1 MFKANSQ
8 TQFVPSKTIS
18 IKPEAQVDY
27 NPTTQNQIRFLI
39 PQYVGY
45 YDPKSTTMKFNFVM
59 SGRGHPKPD
68 ARAGIHSIY
77 RDLRVRDGMAA
88 AELEAVQD
96 TNVLTATWWDYTAN
110 ESINHKRDLF
120 EGRSKNTNIGEQLY
134 YGAPGDWSAGPVTDT
149 HDRKKLE
156 INHPILNSDLLGG
169 KKIVPVI
176 AMKGL
181 RFELTLDKVG
191 RSIVHNSN
199 RGCDTGTNFCEL
211 KVAKATTDDS
221 KSAVTSEFNIDIKS
235 TGLSNSSAS
244 AVNRNNNPKN
254 NNPFDIG
261 DRIYVSDAGD
271 GANEESLG
279 VITSFTKDADGDL
292 RVNYIPDR
300 ANTTPLTS
308 NHAIGSRVFFKS
320 SDRLNGVVVS
330 NVPAAQITAAAES
343 TSYTISNLEL
353 LLQQVQPPMQYV
365 QAMQSSMNSSKGMTL
380 QLKNYQ
386 LYRCNLSTQ
395 NGITNQLIPATQRQA
410 LSIMSVPLAVNQ
422 QGVLQD
428 SAFKGQT
435 DGVQNSQYVY
445 GSQLIPDRPL
455 ELARYNQSP
464 QRTEALH
471 LNQVEDALINAGYS
485 VRNLLRVPD
494 RFILARGFS
503 KYNQVFDLS
512 SDTLS
517 LRVEY
522 EGATKEKLFN
532 HYIVYYKS
540 VNISSQGIQVSS

>member
-1 MFKANSQ
+1 MFKANSE

-27 NPTTQNQIRFLI
+27 NPSTQNQIRFLI

-45 YDPKSTTMKFNFVM
+45 YDPKNTIMKFNFVM

-68 ARAGIHSIY
+68 SRAGIHSIY
-77 RDLRVRDGMAA
+77 RDLRVRDGMAS
-88 AELEAVQD
+88 AELESVQD
-96 TNVLTATWWDYTAN
+96 SNVLTASWWDYTAN

-120 EGRSKNTNIGEQLY
+120 EGRSKNTNIAEQLY
-134 YGAPGDWSAGPVTDT
+134 YDSPGDWSAGAVTST
-149 HDRKKLE
+149 HGRKKIE

-199 RGCDTGTNFCEL
+199 RGSDTGTNFCES
-211 KVAKATTDDS
+211 KNAKANTDDS
-221 KSAVTSEFNIDIKS
+221 KTAVTDEFNVVIKS

-244 AVNRNNNPKN
+244 AVNRNNSPKN

-261 DRIYVSDAGD
+261 DRLYISDNAD

-279 VITSFTKDADGDL
+279 VIKSFTKDADGDL
-292 RVNYIPDR
+292 AIVYIPDR
-300 ANTTPLTS
+300 ANGSALS
-308 NHAIGSRVFFKS
+308 ANHAIGSRVFFKS

-330 NVPAAQITAAAES
+330 NVPATQIAEAGVG

-353 LLQQVQPPMQYV
+353 LLQQMQPPMEYV
-365 QAMQSSMNSSKGMTL
+365 KAMQSSMNSSKGMTL

-386 LYRCNLSTQ
+386 LYRFNLSTQ

-410 LSIMSVPLAVNQ
+410 LSIMSIPLAVNQ

-445 GSQLIPDRPL
+445 GSTLIPDRPL
-455 ELARYNQSP
+455 ELARYNQNP

-494 RFILARGFS
+494 RFMLARGFS

-522 EGATKEKLFN
+522 SGATKEKLFN
-532 HYIVYYKS
+532 HYIVYYKN